1 MLSMSFK
8 PPRRPRMLR
17 RVVMVPAELPAV
29 LLWPLVV
36 LEAVVVFLEAEVVLT
51 FFRGGILVKIYSQ
64 WSGG

>member
-1 MLSMSFK
+1 
-8 PPRRPRMLR
+8 MLR

-51 FFRGGILVKIYSQ
+51 FFRAGILVKIYSQ